1 MGLTENITTNE
12 AASVLGVT
20 RQRVL
25 QLIQDGRLKAEKF
38 GNVYMIRR
46 GDLDHIE
53 ALPMGRPPKSA
64 PAGEKPATGQI
75 RRGNEGSAS
84 KKGKK

>member
-1 MGLTENITTNE
+1 MSQENYITTNE
-12 AASVLGVT
+12 AAGVLGVT

-38 GNVYMIRR
+38 ANVYMIRR

-53 ALPMGRPPKSA
+53 ERPMGRPPKAST
-64 PAGEKPATGQI
+64 EKAT
-75 RRGNEGSAS
+75 
-84 KKGKK
+84 KKGRKR

>member
-1 MGLTENITTNE
+1 MMEQTKNITTNE

-53 ALPMGRPPKSA
+53 PLPMGRPPKA
-64 PAGEKPATGQI
+64 QANGAT
-75 RRGNEGSAS
+75 
-84 KKGKK
+84 KKARGKK

>member
-1 MGLTENITTNE
+1 MSQENYITTNE
-12 AASVLGVT
+12 AAGVLGVT

-38 GNVYMIRR
+38 ANVYMIRR

-53 ALPMGRPPKSA
+53 EKPMGRPPKSKTNGA
-64 PAGEKPATGQI
+64 ATPKK
-75 RRGNEGSAS
+75 RGSR
-84 KKGKK
+84 K